1 MAGRGGRGRG
11 GRGRGTGLSFN
22 VEQLG
27 LTRQE
32 AAVTLSLQPP
42 PTFPVRLR
50 TFHSLSTWFRARNS
64 MRSLTGPKLLRLLAA
79 CMLLQPLD
87 FSPAPLVHSE
97 ENTYLAVLLREQ
109 RRSLRESGFNVEPC
123 TPPQIV
129 ERYSDRYQAPK
140 APEIAYDM
148 SYFPSELKISKKK
161 KKARKSPLKS
171 SKGCD
176 AIATGID
183 IQKKLQALEETEG
196 KAESGEEEEEAT
208 EKKPKDADDEDG
220 EEAVEDIDEEELEEE
235 TDYVSGYFD
244 NGEGYLE
251 DEEDNLDD
259 GAVY

>member
-1 MAGRGGRGRG
+1 MQQRQRWLCDETTLHVLLLGYNRKPRTVSVTMAGRGGRRGG
-11 GRGRGTGLSFN
+11 GRGRGSGLSFN

-42 PTFPVRLR
+42 PTFP
-50 TFHSLSTWFRARNS
+50 
-64 MRSLTGPKLLRLLAA
+64 
-79 CMLLQPLD
+79 PLD
-87 FSPAPLVHSE
+87 FSPAPLVNSE

-109 RRSLRESGFNVEPC
+109 RRNLRESGFNVQPC

-140 APEIAYDM
+140 APEVAYDL

-161 KKARKSPLKS
+161 KKARKSLQKS

-196 KAESGEEEEEAT
+196 KGDSGEEEEEVS
-208 EKKPKDADDEDG
+208 EKKPKDADDED
-220 EEAVEDIDEEELEEE
+220 EEEGVEDIDEEELEEE
-235 TDYVSGYFD
+235 TDYVAGYFD

-251 DEEDNLDD
+251 EEDDNLDD